1 MLILASILAI
11 FVYGLIAAFLGT
23 VLPAL
28 SERFQMTPKQNGSI
42 ASAQALGL
50 IIASLA
56 VGPLI
61 DAEGK
66 KLALVIGLAL
76 VAGALSYLP
85 RCKSFGALAM
95 TLFALGMGG
104 GIVVT
109 GANTL
114 ARDAGGTHAAA
125 VLNLVN
131 LFFGLGGLIT
141 PFLSANL
148 FKGNFARLG
157 YFIAGLTIL
166 ALVVQCIAPIPAP
179 VPSPG
184 GAFAGAGA
192 VLTRPT
198 LYLLGS
204 VLFLYVSCEVGI
216 WNWLVQFLKSRGIPE
231 KTALN
236 VLSLGFALG
245 MLLGRLAVSTLFA
258 KISSETVILI
268 SSGAMAITTL
278 LLLFTHTSRGAWVLV
293 FLAGLAMAPVFPT
306 TLDIVGRVFPQN
318 AGTAIGIAIT
328 FGWVGL
334 AISSRII
341 GAIAGGETT
350 RIRKSLVVLP
360 VFSTVMVALSLVIRN
375 IAR

>member
-1 MLILASILAI
+1 MLILASIVAI

-28 SERFQMTPKQNGSI
+28 SERFQLTPKQNGSI

-50 IIASLA
+50 ILASLA

-76 VAGALSYLP
+76 IAGALLYLP
-85 RCKSFGALAM
+85 KCKGFGGLAAA
-95 TLFALGMGG
+95 LFALGMGG
-104 GIVVT
+104 GVVVT
-109 GANTL
+109 GANAL
-114 ARDAGGTHAAA
+114 AASVGGIHAAA

-148 FKGNFARLG
+148 FKGNFVRLG
-157 YFIAGLTIL
+157 YTIAVLTLL
-166 ALVVQCIAPIPAP
+166 ALAVQIIAPIPGP

-184 GAFAGAGA
+184 GAFAGASA
-192 VLTRPT
+192 LLSRPA
-198 LYLLGS
+198 LYLLGL
-204 VLFLYVSCEVGI
+204 VLFLYVSCEVGV
-216 WNWLVQFLKSRGIPE
+216 WNWLVQLLKAQGIPE

-245 MLLGRLAVSTLFA
+245 MLLGRLAVSPIFA
-258 KISSETVILI
+258 TVTPETVILF
-268 SSGAMAITTL
+268 SSIAMAITTL
-278 LLLFTHTSRGAWVLV
+278 LLLSAKSSKGAWVLV

-306 TLDIVGRVFPQN
+306 TLAIVGRAFPQMS
-318 AGTAIGIAIT
+318 GTATGIAIT
-328 FGWVGL
+328 FGWAGL
-334 AISSRII
+334 AVSSRII
-341 GAIAGGETT
+341 GAIAEQTNLKKG
-350 RIRKSLVVLP
+350 LLVLP
-360 VFSTVMVALSLVIRN
+360 AFSAAMILLSIAIRFVVS
-375 IAR
+375 